1 MVSNRDLVVWMLGAA
16 AAAAAVWMLPGTRV
30 AEAQAT
36 AQPEPATSAAAAPSA
51 DPALL
56 QIVKVA
62 CHGTAGICELGK
74 ELDVTLQQSVQGWV
88 EATKLSTGDLSLV
101 LSGIP
106 FASITARADQRD
118 ATLIRFRLDPDKDAD
133 RWKELFVGQDE
144 TATFAVALAAP
155 DQPAVVGKT
164 PGRRFVSNAV
174 LQEFDIRPDF
184 ETSLIYIFLGALVCG
199 LVVLGRRSDLLR
211 DVGDQ
216 PAGGLRKP
224 YSLARTQL
232 ALWTVVVVGSYL
244 FIWVVLGSTNPMNST
259 ALILLGLSAATGLT
273 ANAIDSQPPAAGP
286 APQVPTPP
294 PAPTPASQGFLTDLL
309 SDADGVTIYRLQ
321 LAIWTLVLAVVFGYS
336 VWTNLAMPEF
346 DAMLLGLLGIS
357 NGTYVGFK
365 LPASR
370 T

>member
-1 MVSNRDLVVWMLGAA
+1 
-16 AAAAAVWMLPGTRV
+16 
-30 AEAQAT
+30 
-36 AQPEPATSAAAAPSA
+36 
-51 DPALL
+51 
-56 QIVKVA
+56 
-62 CHGTAGICELGK
+62 
-74 ELDVTLQQSVQGWV
+74 
-88 EATKLSTGDLSLV
+88 
-101 LSGIP
+101 
-106 FASITARADQRD
+106 
-118 ATLIRFRLDPDKDAD
+118 
-133 RWKELFVGQDE
+133 
-144 TATFAVALAAP
+144 
-155 DQPAVVGKT
+155 
-164 PGRRFVSNAV
+164 
-174 LQEFDIRPDF
+174 
-184 ETSLIYIFLGALVCG
+184 
-199 LVVLGRRSDLLR
+199 
-211 DVGDQ
+211 
-216 PAGGLRKP
+216 
-224 YSLARTQL
+224 
-232 ALWTVVVVGSYL
+232 
-244 FIWVVLGSTNPMNST
+244 MNST